1 MEAAAEQRKRLTP
14 EEYLAI
20 EREAEWKSEYYQGE
34 MFAMAG
40 GSEAHSLIAVNFGG
54 ELRGALRSKPCR
66 VYNSD
71 LRVQVNEA
79 GLYTYPDLS
88 IVCGESVFAEESKD
102 NLLNPVV
109 IIEILSPST
118 EAYDRGKK
126 FDLYQQLASLKQYIV
141 VAQER
146 VSVASYLR
154 NGDDETWTMRSY
166 WQLQDAVTIASCNV
180 AIPLEEIYRD
190 VPNLEFLPLH

>member
-1 MEAAAEQRKRLTP
+1 MDALPRKYLTP

-40 GSEAHSLIAVNFGG
+40 GSEAHSLIAVNLTVWIGG
-54 ELRGALRSKPCR
+54 ELRTKPCR

-88 IVCGESVFAEESKD
+88 IVCGESKFAEEFKD

-109 IIEILSPST
+109 IIEILSPAT

-126 FDLYQQLASLKQYIV
+126 FDLYQQLASLKEYIL
-141 VAQER
+141 VAQDR
-146 VSVASYLR
+146 VSVTSYLR
-154 NGDDETWTMRSY
+154 NAADDETWTMRQHWRLEDS
-166 WQLQDAVTIASCNV
+166 VTIASCEATV
-180 AIPLEEIYRD
+180 PLEEIYRD
-190 VPNLEFLPLH
+190 VPNLEVLPLR

>member
-1 MEAAAEQRKRLTP
+1 MDALPRKYLTE

-20 EREAEWKSEYYQGE
+20 ERAAQWKSEYYQGE

-40 GSEAHSLIAVNFGG
+40 GSEAHSLIAMNLGG
-54 ELRGALRSKPCR
+54 EIREALRSKPCR

-71 LRVQVNEA
+71 LRVQVDSV

-88 IVCGESVFAEESKD
+88 IVSGQPQFAEEQKD

-118 EAYDRGKK
+118 EAYGRGKK
-126 FDLYQQLASLKQYIV
+126 FDLYQQLRSLKEYIL
-141 VAQER
+141 VAQDR
-146 VSVASYLR
+146 VSVISYVR
-154 NGDDETWTMRSY
+154 NDDAETWTMRSY
-166 WQLQDAVTIASCNV
+166 WQLQDVLTIASCNATV
-180 AIPLEEIYRD
+180 PLAEIYRD
-190 VPNLEFLPLH
+190 VPNVESLPLAG